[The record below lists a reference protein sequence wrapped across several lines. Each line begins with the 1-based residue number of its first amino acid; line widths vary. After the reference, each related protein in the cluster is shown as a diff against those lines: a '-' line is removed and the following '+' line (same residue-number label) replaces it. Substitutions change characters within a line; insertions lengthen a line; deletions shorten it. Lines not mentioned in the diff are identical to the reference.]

1 MGGGQSYNKQYEDKI
16 NELKREMLKMKE
28 TIEDYKKKKT
38 QKDMNSMIESEIKS
52 LKDRLLKNN
61 KEKEIELITSF
72 VKEFIENID
81 KNSILK
87 VFSEENEKQEEK
99 IYKTIKEKL
108 NEFHDNISEKIN
120 HLNIL
125 IIGPTGVGKST
136 LINSILKLNKENSAE
151 VGLGNCVTEETKSY
165 TSNEFKYL
173 RLYDT
178 RGIDFKISIEESKQN
193 IKNFI
198 NSKTKDIDEFIHII
212 WYCTTGS
219 RFQDEEENYMK
230 ELINIY
236 EENKLPIII
245 VYTQA
250 SKIKRAETMKDY
262 IQKKLLNEE
271 IDVIPILAVK
281 DEDDFIEPY
290 GIDQLMNK
298 SIEKTENAID
308 SEYYIFIKEN
318 IKKGF
323 IEQFEKKSM
332 FNIKRYHYPSNFEEL
347 IESLNIIIGNMK
359 LLLISYSEFEYYD
372 IYDKNSENRK
382 VLFESLKNDFQK
394 LFDLYFIEKNNE
406 FLLEKSK
413 EIELDIEK
421 KSNCKLKKKKSELEW
436 KNFWA
441 QEINDYYN
449 EIKTHIIK
457 QFYDLI
463 VKILNNEFKTYLNT
477 KINECFNKKE
487 TKEILKQK
495 AQNCLK
501 SLSEKLQENLNKSPV
516 EPAMLKK

>member
-1 MGGGQSYNKQYEDKI
+1 
-16 NELKREMLKMKE
+16 
-28 TIEDYKKKKT
+28 
-38 QKDMNSMIESEIKS
+38 
-52 LKDRLLKNN
+52 
-61 KEKEIELITSF
+61 
-72 VKEFIENID
+72 
-81 KNSILK
+81 
-87 VFSEENEKQEEK
+87 
-99 IYKTIKEKL
+99 
-108 NEFHDNISEKIN
+108 
-120 HLNIL
+120 
-125 IIGPTGVGKST
+125 
-136 LINSILKLNKENSAE
+136 
-151 VGLGNCVTEETKSY
+151 
-165 TSNEFKYL
+165 
-173 RLYDT
+173 
-178 RGIDFKISIEESKQN
+178 
-193 IKNFI
+193 
-198 NSKTKDIDEFIHII
+198 
-212 WYCTTGS
+212 
-219 RFQDEEENYMK
+219 
-230 ELINIY
+230 
-236 EENKLPIII
+236 
-245 VYTQA
+245 
-250 SKIKRAETMKDY
+250 
-262 IQKKLLNEE
+262 
-271 IDVIPILAVK
+271 
-281 DEDDFIEPY
+281 
-290 GIDQLMNK
+290 MNK

-332 FNIKRYHYPSNFEEL
+332 LNIKIYHHPSNFEEL

-421 KSNCKLKKKKSELEW
+421 KSKCKLKKKKSELEW

-501 SLSEKLQENLNKSPV
+501 RLSEKLQENLNKSPV